1 MKSREFTDFK
11 YDFGD
16 RVKDL
21 ISGINGTITAKLL
34 FDSGLKK
41 YQIDDGTIFGKHW
54 ILEDDLKFLKLLRKN
69 KIEKGNKKHEKHND
83 R

>member
-16 RVKDL
+16 QVKDL
-21 ISGINGTITAKLL
+21 ISGVNGTITAKLL

-41 YQIDDGTIFGKHW
+41 YRVEDGSLFGTNW
-54 ILEDDLKFLKLLRKN
+54 ILEDDLKVLKT
-69 KIEKGNKKHEKHND
+69 KIKKKGNKKT
-83 R
+83 